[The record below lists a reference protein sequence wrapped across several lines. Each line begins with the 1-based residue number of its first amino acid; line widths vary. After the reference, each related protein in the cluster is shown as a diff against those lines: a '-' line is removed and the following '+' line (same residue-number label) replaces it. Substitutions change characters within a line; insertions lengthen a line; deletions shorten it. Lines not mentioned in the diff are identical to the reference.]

1 MEGELQIQSLNF
13 KRNREIE
20 TKDREKGSR
29 DIEMRSHGERKGQRE
44 HSKRT

>member
-29 DIEMRSHGERKGQRE
+29 EEIERSKRE
-44 HSKRT
+44 HSKKT